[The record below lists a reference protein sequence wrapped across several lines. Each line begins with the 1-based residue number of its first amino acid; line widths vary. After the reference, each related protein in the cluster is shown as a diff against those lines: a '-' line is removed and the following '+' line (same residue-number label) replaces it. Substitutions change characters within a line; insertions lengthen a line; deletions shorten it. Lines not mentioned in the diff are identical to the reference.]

1 MLGHMSDRLMLWL
14 GIVALALGLGAIVW
28 LALQPPW

>member
-1 MLGHMSDRLMLWL
+1 MSDRLMLWL
-14 GIVALALGLGAIVW
+14 GIVALVVGLAAMIW